1 MKERKLPLLPQAFE
15 LIKSGRKKIEGR
27 APDIDIPAK
36 NYKHMNRDDILVFI
50 KEDETNEIIKYT
62 ISDINHYSS
71 VEEML
76 KYENIKIVSPLENDS
91 EKIITKYHSF
101 PWYKERIK
109 KYGIYAIHIWK
120 RLK

>member
-101 PWYKERIK
+101 P
-109 KYGIYAIHIWK
+109 
-120 RLK
+120 